1 MYIIDADIE
10 DVYKEFPFINDW
22 TSTICK
28 NILNKSYD
36 ECKVHMFYHYGFF
49 VPKVSNKQDYYTKQY
64 DMYSQMKFDERL
76 NYELSKTRVNITI
89 KIDNFM
95 MTNRLKKGETP
106 SIVSS
111 IVTEITKYKM
121 MAESEFHENQE
132 IKNSIPE
139 VDNNLVSIELVK
151 SLVSGKEEVDET
163 EFDLDDILE
172 KISNQGMDSLS
183 EKEKEFLDKKSKEM

>member
-49 VPKVSNKQDYYTKQY
+49 NPKVTDKEEYYLRQY
-64 DMYSQMKFDERL
+64 EKCSKMKYDERV
-76 NYELSKTRVNITI
+76 NYEISRTRVNVTV

-95 MTNRLKKGETP
+95 MTNRLEKGLLPSTIE
-106 SIVSS
+106 SIVK
-111 IVTEITKYKM
+111 EITKYKM
-121 MAESEFHENQE
+121 LIESDYHNDKD
-132 IKNSIPE
+132 IKDSIPPIDSTIVS
-139 VDNNLVSIELVK
+139 VDLIK
-151 SLVSGKEEVDET
+151 SLVSGKDEVDET
-163 EFDLDDILE
+163 EFDLDEILE
-172 KISNQGMDSLS
+172 KISTTGIESLTD
-183 EKEKEFLDKKSKEM
+183 KEKEFLDNKSKEM

>member
-49 VPKVSNKQDYYTKQY
+49 NPKVTDKEEYYLRQY
-64 DMYSQMKFDERL
+64 EKCSKMKYDERL
-76 NYELSKTRVNITI
+76 NYELSKTRVNVTV

-95 MTNRLKKGETP
+95 MTNRLEKGLLPSTIE
-106 SIVSS
+106 SIVK
-111 IVTEITKYKM
+111 EITKYKM
-121 MAESEFHENQE
+121 LIESDYHNDKD
-132 IKNSIPE
+132 IKDSIPPIDSTIVS
-139 VDNNLVSIELVK
+139 VD
-151 SLVSGKEEVDET
+151 
-163 EFDLDDILE
+163 
-172 KISNQGMDSLS
+172 
-183 EKEKEFLDKKSKEM
+183 

>member
-1 MYIIDADIE
+1 
-10 DVYKEFPFINDW
+10 
-22 TSTICK
+22 
-28 NILNKSYD
+28 
-36 ECKVHMFYHYGFF
+36 
-49 VPKVSNKQDYYTKQY
+49 
-64 DMYSQMKFDERL
+64 MKFDERL
-76 NYELSKTRVNITI
+76 NYELSKTRINITI

-132 IKNSIPE
+132 IKDSIPE
-139 VDNNLVSIELVK
+139 IDNNLVSIELVK

-172 KISNQGMDSLS
+172 KISKQGMDSLS